1 MSDVQVT
8 GLYSGID
15 WGGIVD
21 ETINAKRVVET
32 EWYAE
37 QEEIDMQVLLYQEL
51 DNDLSSLQSSLD
63 PLKLESTFLAKGA
76 DIKTLSGSENAFSF
90 TATADAEIEQYDI
103 ETLSVAKAHSVAGNR
118 VDDTTAELGQ
128 TGSFTLSVADV
139 DITVDV
145 EATDS
150 LQGISEAINQAAQ
163 DWASENDQGV
173 PLTSELVD
181 NTLVL
186 TSGTT
191 GTAAAISATD
201 DSGTVLESMGILD
214 GTGAFSRELQAAS
227 DAKIKLDGL
236 EITRSSNTIDDV
248 IDGVTLEV
256 NGIGE
261 AKVDVTLDAEKAVE
275 SIKSMVEAYN
285 TTLDWINT
293 RLTEST
299 VDDAE
304 SETEKKWGQLH
315 GDTLLWG
322 CKQQMRDIMGSY
334 DADMEGSYK
343 MLSSIG
349 LSTESTDYGKSGK
362 LEFDE
367 SEFMEAMLNDSEGVS
382 ELVHSVATELSGYV
396 DSMISDSTTSVG
408 GKTVKEGRLSSRI
421 DSLET
426 QSDEIDDRVAEWEAQ
441 LAMEKATL
449 EARYVAME
457 TSLAEITQNTGFVSS
472 LSSMN
477 FGSGSSS

>member
-15 WGGIVD
+15 WGGLLD
-21 ETINAKRVVET
+21 ETINSKRAVEAD
-32 EWYAE
+32 WYAE

-51 DNDLSSLQSSLD
+51 DVDISSLRSSLD
-63 PLKLESTFLAKGA
+63 PLKRESTFLAKSA
-76 DIKTLSGSENAFSF
+76 DITSLSGSENAFTF
-90 TATADAEIEQYDI
+90 TAKPDAEIAKYDL
-103 ETLSVAKAHSVAGNR
+103 ETLSVAREHSLASNR
-118 VDDTTAELGQ
+118 VDDTGAQLGHA
-128 TGSFTLSVADV
+128 GSFTLSVGEV
-139 DITVDV
+139 DISV
-145 EATDS
+145 EVESTDN
-150 LQGISEAINQAAQ
+150 LQDIAEAINNAAQ
-163 DWASENDQGV
+163 DWASENDLGL
-173 PLTSELVD
+173 PLMAELRD

-191 GTAAAISATD
+191 GTAAAITAAD
-201 DSGTVLESMGILD
+201 DSGTVLKSIGVLD
-214 GTGAFSRELQAAS
+214 ETGAFARELQSAS

-248 IDGVTLEV
+248 IDGVTIEV

-261 AKVDVTLDAEKAVE
+261 AKVDVTLDAETAVN
-275 SIKSMVEAYN
+275 SIKSMIEAYN

-293 RLTEST
+293 RLTENT
-299 VDDAE
+299 VEDAE

-315 GDTLLWG
+315 GDTLLWS
-322 CKQQMRDIMGSY
+322 CKQEMRGITGNYHSELDGRF
-334 DADMEGSYK
+334 K
-343 MLSSIG
+343 TLSSVGI
-349 LSTESTDYGKSGK
+349 STESVDFGKSGK

-367 SEFMEAMLNDSEGVS
+367 ATFMEAMLEDPESVS
-382 ELVHSVATELSGYV
+382 ELINTMATELHEFSE
-396 DSMISDSTTSVG
+396 SMISDSTMSVG

-426 QSDEIDDRVAEWEAQ
+426 RSDEIDQRIEDWEAQ
-441 LAMEKATL
+441 LAMERATL

-457 TSLAEITQNTGFVSS
+457 TTLAEISQNSGYLSA

-477 FGSGSSS
+477 FSSGE